1 MPETG
6 AVAYPHRNYNFLV
19 EIDGVAQASFMEC
32 SGLDSMTEV
41 IEYREGGDNTTVR
54 KLPGRSS
61 FSDIVLRWGIV
72 DNYELFGWRQTVVD
86 GQPERKNG
94 SIVLFDQANSTEVA
108 RWNFVRGWP
117 SKWEGPSLDAKAND
131 VAVEALTITH
141 EGIGKP

>member
-72 DNYELFGWRQTVVD
+72 DNHELFGWRQTVVD